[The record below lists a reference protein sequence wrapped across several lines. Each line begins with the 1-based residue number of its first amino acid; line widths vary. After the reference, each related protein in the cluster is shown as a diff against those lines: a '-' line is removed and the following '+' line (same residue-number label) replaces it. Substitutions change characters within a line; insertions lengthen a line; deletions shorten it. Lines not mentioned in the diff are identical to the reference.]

1 MRSAQCSVSLL
12 SRDAGEAS
20 VPYSSGLAVAKAR
33 QDSSR
38 GDHRLSWLRRL
49 RELWLSVVGLSHLL
63 YKDVLSLAI
72 QPGRGGYGLRGRR
85 CTYVYSQPAGP
96 AFGELL
102 DVMARATTRL
112 DLAWRRKKREV
123 NPGRLDERF
132 LSGHS
137 RPSLMSLPTFC

>member
-1 MRSAQCSVSLL
+1 MSKLCSVSLL

-20 VPYSSGLAVAKAR
+20 VPHSSGLAVVEAR
-33 QDSSR
+33 QGSSH
-38 GDHRLSWLRRL
+38 GDHRLSWLRCL
-49 RELWLSVVGLSHLL
+49 RELWLSVTGSSHLL
-63 YKDVLSLAI
+63 YQDVLSLAI
-72 QPGRGGYGLRGRR
+72 QPGRSGCGLRGIR

-96 AFGELL
+96 AFGELV
-102 DVMARATTRL
+102 DIMACATTRL